1 MFFFTGCAVTDNT
14 YDAACNVIQ
23 GLAKRSSDLQYLVSS
38 EINPFFVIYACA
50 DCNIPLPNN
59 FNRLLLWK
67 HLDGILRAKCWRGL
81 VSNRANTQHH
91 TSTKEDHVPPKF
103 IRKGEDPDEI
113 LQSLLSLSYRA
124 SLFHHA
130 SASASAPTAD
140 DVPRPVHKLQ
150 ITIKGYEWV
159 VKAEVGNIW
168 YQAGDLHDDDDIA
181 CFAVIDCL
189 TRLLPSCR
197 GGILEFCS
205 GHIPLLW
212 GVGGTRLGAW
222 NVVHAICDEYQVK
235 LRPKWTESQGPD
247 PCARIEPAES
257 TSVPPRDRDIVDAV
271 MNEFRLN
278 QNLLS
283 SKTAYQRMM
292 AHLQP
297 ITT

>member
-1 MFFFTGCAVTDNT
+1 MTVSA
-14 YDAACNVIQ
+14 YDAACNIIQ
-23 GLAKRSSDLQYLVSS
+23 GLARRGNLQCLVYG

-81 VSNRANTQHH
+81 VSNRTNTQHH
-91 TSTKEDHVPPKF
+91 TSGNEDSVPPKF
-103 IRKGEDPDEI
+103 FRKGEDPDEI
-113 LQSLLSLSYRA
+113 LQSLLRLSYGA
-124 SLFHHA
+124 SLTDR
-130 SASASAPTAD
+130 ASAPTTAD
-140 DVPRPVHKLQ
+140 DVPRPVHKLK
-150 ITIKGYEWV
+150 ITIKGYQWV
-159 VKAEVGNIW
+159 IKAEMGSVW
-168 YQAGDLHDDDDIA
+168 YQAGDLYDDDDIA

-222 NVVHAICDEYQVK
+222 VVVHAICDEYQVK
-235 LRPKWTESQGPD
+235 LRPKWTELKGPD
-247 PCARIEPAES
+247 PYARIETAES
-257 TSVPPRDRDIVDAV
+257 NSVPPRDREVVDAV

-278 QNLLS
+278 QNLLG
-283 SKTAYQRMM
+283 SKTAYQCMM
-292 AHLQP
+292 THLQP
-297 ITT
+297 LTT